1 MTNKCY
7 CKIQIIMQWLLCFY
21 FWIER
26 QSLFNLSA
34 SIIYSQ
40 NKTGNRNNNYRIKD
54 NKKGN
59 KNNKNNNYIK
69 DNKNKNNNKKNKNNK
84 NNQNNNYCQN
94 NQNNKD
100 NKNNQKNQIY

>member
-34 SIIYSQ
+34 NIIYSQ
-40 NKTGNRNNNYRIKD
+40 NKTSNSKNNNYYFKD
-54 NKKGN
+54 KKDN
-59 KNNKNNNYIK
+59 KNNKNNNDIK
-69 DNKNKNNNKKNKNNK
+69 DSKNKNNNNK

-100 NKNNQKNQIY
+100 NKNNQINQIY